1 MDHNEQGRSVSGGDG
16 PAATTTS
23 PETKVEVDRTTGDAV
38 AEDSREGGGN
48 EAPADQPTAKKIKFT
63 SKIRRGLALVRMVT
77 MASLRDNMP
86 PAQTIIDRWTKKQQA
101 EFNAALEWME
111 SEEDW
116 ECVADAWA
124 KAGGRVGAVDRSA
137 GQG

>member
-1 MDHNEQGRSVSGGDG
+1 MDHNEQGTPPQTDK
-16 PAATTTS
+16 P
-23 PETKVEVDRTTGDAV
+23 
-38 AEDSREGGGN
+38 
-48 EAPADQPTAKKIKFT
+48 KKIKFT

-116 ECVADAWA
+116 ESVADAWK
-124 KAGGRVGAVDRSA
+124 KAGGR
-137 GQG
+137 

>member
-23 PETKVEVDRTTGDAV
+23 TETKVEVDRTTGDAV
-38 AEDSREGGGN
+38 AEDSRQAEGNDG
-48 EAPADQPTAKKIKFT
+48 PADQPRAKKIKFT

-116 ECVADAWA
+116 ESVADAWT
-124 KAGGRVGAVDRSA
+124 KAGGR
-137 GQG
+137 